1 MYQFNCNTLLLSR
14 SKNINGMIITVKEFP
29 DETEKK
35 STFCYNQKLHQ
46 FKQNI
51 INISTNISLSFLKVW
66 FMFKSLPNLRSCL
79 DSVFCLGTRN
89 E

>member
-35 STFCYNQKLHQ
+35 K
-46 FKQNI
+46 I
-51 INISTNISLSFLKVW
+51 EVLSVTT
-66 FMFKSLPNLRSCL
+66 RSYT
-79 DSVFCLGTRN
+79 SSNKT
-89 E
+89 